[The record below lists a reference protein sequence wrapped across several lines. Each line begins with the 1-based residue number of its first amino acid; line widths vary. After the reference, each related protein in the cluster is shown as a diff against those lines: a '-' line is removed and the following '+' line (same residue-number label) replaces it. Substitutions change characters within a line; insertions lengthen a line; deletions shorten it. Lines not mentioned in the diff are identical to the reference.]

1 MFDQL
6 KNEIGWVNL
15 YGRESSSELVYLTF
29 FNYYSVEILFGAMEN
44 LKDNW
49 LTEGLIDFEYKKYQL
64 LAYLQN
70 VKESFKRVELYPFL
84 SDLVFHYR
92 NLMTLRENK
101 LMIGESF
108 PKELSTERLK
118 NLEISYRKIIE
129 DDLIMREIESIMEY
143 ALPQFKSSLE
153 EGSYIYEYVESKCE
167 ISPVGLTSLYA
178 NEGYLFVT
186 QPPEKE
192 TNIYRYQITF
202 FEQSSEPMRG
212 IQTTFVETTE
222 KNLASTYENL
232 KLTLIRKYSELPN
245 PAAYLVLS
253 KLKFPYVQTLMP
265 VAKRLL
271 VKEISKVV

>member
-1 MFDQL
+1 M
-6 KNEIGWVNL
+6 
-15 YGRESSSELVYLTF
+15 ES
-29 FNYYSVEILFGAMEN
+29 

-64 LAYLQN
+64 LGYLQN
-70 VKESFKRVELYPFL
+70 AKESFKRVELYPFL

-92 NLMTLRENK
+92 NLMTLKENK
-101 LMIGESF
+101 LMIHESF

-129 DDLIMREIESIMEY
+129 DDSIMREIESIMDY
-143 ALPQFKSSLE
+143 ALPQFKSSLD
-153 EGSYIYEYVESKCE
+153 EGSFIYEYVESKCE
-167 ISPVGLTSLYA
+167 ISSIGLTSLYA

-212 IQTTFVETTE
+212 IQTTFVETSE
-222 KNLASTYENL
+222 KSLVSTYENL
-232 KLTLIRKYSELPN
+232 KLALIKKYAELPN

-253 KLKFPYVQTLMP
+253 KLKFPYAQTLMP
-265 VAKRLL
+265 IAKRLL
-271 VKEISKVV
+271 VKEISNIAI

>member
-1 MFDQL
+1 
-6 KNEIGWVNL
+6 
-15 YGRESSSELVYLTF
+15 
-29 FNYYSVEILFGAMEN
+29 MEN

-64 LAYLQN
+64 LAYLKK
-70 VKESFKRVELYPFL
+70 VKESFTRVELYPFL

-92 NLMTLRENK
+92 NLVTLHESK
-101 LMIGESF
+101 LLMGESF
-108 PKELSTERLK
+108 PKELSTDNLR

-129 DDLIMREIESIMEY
+129 DDRIMREIESIMEY
-143 ALPQFKSSLE
+143 ALPQFKTSLE
-153 EGSYIYEYVESKCE
+153 EGSFIYEYVESRCE

-202 FEQSSEPMRG
+202 FEQSNEPMRG

-222 KNLASTYENL
+222 KNLVCTYENL
-232 KLTLIRKYSELPN
+232 KLSLIKKFKELPN

-253 KLKFPYVQTLMP
+253 KLKFPFNQTLMP
-265 VAKRLL
+265 VAKRML
-271 VKEISKVV
+271 VKKISSATF